1 MSRKRNYTTSDGKYV
16 LIEDTDVNIR
26 YGVPYFPD
34 GMLEEK
40 LEDRVKDSNYD
51 VNLEP
56 IFDSVYDERR
66 RKPLNKGVNNSK
78 LSLEEKEYMIIKA
91 ASRFKKTSDYLKDI
105 TIEEEDD
112 SDLLDEIKDV
122 L

>member
-34 GMLEEK
+34 RMLEEK